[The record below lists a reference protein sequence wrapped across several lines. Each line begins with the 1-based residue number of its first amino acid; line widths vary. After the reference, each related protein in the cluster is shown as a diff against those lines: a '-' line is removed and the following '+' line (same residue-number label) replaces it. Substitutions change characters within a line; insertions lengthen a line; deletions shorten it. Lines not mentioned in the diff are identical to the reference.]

1 MKLGVC
7 TGSENFKIARKLG
20 YAYWEFSLAAMA
32 AMNDEEFRD
41 LQKRQ
46 KLSLRPVY
54 SCNGML
60 PGSVPCVG
68 PDASDDAI
76 LEYLHHALT
85 RAQKLGV
92 KTVVFGSG
100 ASRRVPEG
108 WTHEQ
113 AWRQLVHFLTLA
125 GNTAEKYGITIAI
138 EPLRR
143 QECNIINYVSEAT
156 ALASIVNLPN
166 VGVLGDTFHM
176 NAVGEPYEALAQA
189 GSLLKHVHISHSPE
203 RTYPCSDDG
212 EDYAEL
218 FKVLKSI
225 GYEGGISIEAG
236 TSNFESDGAAAFA
249 CLENAMKEAGIIL
262 MDKTEEET
270 LRSQL
275 RRRVMDCPFFISGTI
290 LPVPGCIYGSVPSD
304 VLYQRAFNALVI
316 LDLGKEDI
324 KQVLAESYQDEC
336 DMIRSIIRAY
346 GIAEEQGDA
355 AFRPALLQAAQEYLA
370 KPETERKTW
379 LLL

>member
-20 YAYWEFSLAAMA
+20 YAYWEFSLAAIA

-68 PDASDDAI
+68 PDASDTAI

-113 AWRQLVHFLTLA
+113 AWRQLIHFLMLA

-249 CLENAMKEAGIIL
+249 CRYVTIADLINDPLLLGAVILLGLQFLVGQLGDKRILVLEALQTKLKALLECL
-262 MDKTEEET
+262 ECD
-270 LRSQL
+270 LSQG
-275 RRRVMDCPFFISGTI
+275 STI
-290 LPVPGCIYGSVPSD
+290 L
-304 VLYQRAFNALVI
+304 
-316 LDLGKEDI
+316 
-324 KQVLAESYQDEC
+324 
-336 DMIRSIIRAY
+336 
-346 GIAEEQGDA
+346 
-355 AFRPALLQAAQEYLA
+355 
-370 KPETERKTW
+370 
-379 LLL
+379 